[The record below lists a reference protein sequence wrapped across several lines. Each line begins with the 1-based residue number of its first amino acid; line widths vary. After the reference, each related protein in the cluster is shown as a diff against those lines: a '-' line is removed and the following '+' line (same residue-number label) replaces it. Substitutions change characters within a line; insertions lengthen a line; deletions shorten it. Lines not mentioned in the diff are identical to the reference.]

1 MTRLNIML
9 LLAVVAS
16 ALYLVQVSYESR
28 RQFVQL
34 ERERIQT
41 QQLEQ
46 EAEKLRLQLR
56 AQATHLRVDLI
67 AREKLKMSVATP
79 AVTQYLDAAAGGS
92 GSGGRAGGRP

>member
-92 GSGGRAGGRP
+92 GGRAGGRP